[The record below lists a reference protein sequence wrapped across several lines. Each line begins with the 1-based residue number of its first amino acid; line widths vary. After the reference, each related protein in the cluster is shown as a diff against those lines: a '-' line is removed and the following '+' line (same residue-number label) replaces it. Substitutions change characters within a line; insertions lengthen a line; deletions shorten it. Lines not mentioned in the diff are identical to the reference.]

1 MKKWIV
7 ATVMPV
13 MLTGCASII
22 SGTSQEVMVNTNPAG
37 ADCSLNRQGVSIAR
51 VNPTPGAATIK
62 KTKHDITISC
72 TKDGYQTA
80 TYMDKSGVAG
90 STFGNIVA
98 GGLVG
103 WGIDSASGAD
113 NKYESPVNISMV
125 PTPAPAPVATPA
137 PVPPQTQTAPAAP
150 DAPPP
155 SGYTGS

>member
-1 MKKWIV
+1 MKIV
-7 ATVMPV
+7 AVCGALL

-22 SGTSQEVMVNTNPAG
+22 SRTSQEVVVNTNPPG
-37 ADCSLNRQGVSIAR
+37 ANCSLIRKGVSIAR

-72 TKDGYQTA
+72 AKVGYQTA
-80 TYMDKSGVAG
+80 TYMDHSGVAG

-125 PTPAPAPVATPA
+125 PVPPAPVATPTPA
-137 PVPPQTQTAPAAP
+137 PPAPAATNS
-150 DAPPP
+150 PPP